1 MQVNATNNV
10 STTGQFS
17 TGINAIS
24 TGVPATGAPGGNVAV
39 NVAQGVSVMGGWQA
53 GVTGVGSSTLFA
65 LPAAGVILSSTGGT
79 ATLTNDGSIGAL
91 SDRAVAG
98 DPQVINNGT
107 ITGFVQFTGGDNSIL
122 NNGTFNLRHFAD
134 TNGDGVRDTLRVAIA
149 DLGDRPKQQLHQQR
163 NAGAPRSDRRHDAG
177 QHGAVSPARQP
188 QQRNGAR
195 RAVAGPPDR
204 RDDVHQLGH
213 DRSAKQPRRRRRARD
228 HRRARRPGVAGPGTF
243 ISNGGTLKLDTVLN
257 EGGAA
262 TRSDTLVVD
271 GTSVGAGGATSMA
284 IRNAGGAGALTVGDG
299 ILVVQVLDPA
309 RSASG
314 AFTLPGGSIS
324 AGAFDYVLF
333 KGGATSGTQGNWY
346 LRSTLVAPTDP
357 GVPTPEPAPGSPALP
372 TPVPGAAPIPL
383 YRPEVALHA
392 VLPSVARAAVRT
404 TLGTFHEREG
414 EQAFASGDGA
424 FQAGWARVFGGSHQQ
439 SWSGDVSPAF
449 NGSVF
454 GVQAGLPFFG
464 WDHSNGEKDRV
475 GVFLG
480 YTSASGRVTGFA
492 HGQQGFPVGS
502 IGLNAYSVGLYG
514 THFWPAGGYLDAVL
528 MQSWLTSSTNSAR
541 NVSTNSTG
549 RIGTAS
555 LEMGYPIPVW
565 SDWAIE
571 PQAQFIFQHWGN
583 DLLNDPFAQVSTV
596 EDNAFISRFGL
607 RLTGNLVRDKM
618 VIKPFALVNLW
629 HGFDGQDTIAFN
641 QTSIITNHGVT
652 ALEFGAGASASLGKW
667 VDVYAK
673 ASYTTDIDGNFQ
685 SSFTGRLGFRLVW

>member
-1 MQVNATNNV
+1 MRDAGSGRHVT
-10 STTGQFS
+10 
-17 TGINAIS
+17 
-24 TGVPATGAPGGNVAV
+24 V
-39 NVAQGVSVMGGWQA
+39 NVPSGGSVMGGWQA
-53 GVTGVGSSTLFA
+53 DLTSVGPTYG

-79 ATLTNDGSIGAL
+79 ATLTNFGSIGAL

-107 ITGFVQFTGGDNSIL
+107 ITGFVQFTGGDNSIV

-134 TNGDGVRDTLRVAIA
+134 TTGTGRDTLRVAIA
-149 DLGDRPKQQLHQQR
+149 DLGTGPNNSFTNNGTLALPQVTGATTLDSTGQYLPLGNPN
-163 NAGAPRSDRRHDAG
+163 NAMALGGPLQGHLIGVTTFTNSGTIDLQSNPAAG
-177 QHGAVSPARQP
+177 DVLVIT
-188 QQRNGAR
+188 GAR
-195 RAVAGPPDR
+195 LAGT
-204 RDDVHQLGH
+204 
-213 DRSAKQPRRRRRARD
+213 
-228 HRRARRPGVAGPGTF
+228 AGPGTF

-257 EGGAA
+257 QGGAA

-271 GTSVGAGGATSMA
+271 GTSVGAGGATIMA
-284 IRNAGGAGALTVGDG
+284 IRNAGGGGALTVGDG
-299 ILVVQVLDPA
+299 ILVTQVLNPA

-314 AFTLPGGSIS
+314 AFRLPGGTIG

-372 TPVPGAAPIPL
+372 TPVAGAAPIPL

-392 VLPSVARAAVRT
+392 VLPSVARSAVRT

-424 FQAGWARVFGGSHQQ
+424 FQAGWARVFGGSQQQ

-449 NGSVF
+449 YGSVW
-454 GVQAGLPFFG
+454 GIQAGLPFFG

-492 HGQQGFPVGS
+492 DGQQGFAVGS

-583 DLLNDPFAQVSTV
+583 DLLNDPYAQVSTV

-641 QTSIITNHGVT
+641 QTSIVTNHAVT
-652 ALEFGAGASASLGKW
+652 ALEFGAGVSASLGKW
-667 VDVYAK
+667 INLYAK

>member
-1 MQVNATNNV
+1 MQFV
-10 STTGQFS
+10 
-17 TGINAIS
+17 
-24 TGVPATGAPGGNVAV
+24 GGN
-39 NVAQGVSVMGGWQA
+39 N
-53 GVTGVGSSTLFA
+53 
-65 LPAAGVILSSTGGT
+65 
-79 ATLTNDGSIGAL
+79 SI
-91 SDRAVAG
+91 V
-98 DPQVINNGT
+98 NNG
-107 ITGFVQFTGGDNSIL
+107 L
-122 NNGTFNLRHFAD
+122 FNLRHFAD

-149 DLGDRPKQQLHQQR
+149 DLGAGPNNSFTNNGTLALPAVTGATTLDSTGQYLPLGNPN
-163 NAGAPRSDRRHDAG
+163 NAMALGGPLQGHLIGVTTFTNSGTIDLQSNPVAG
-177 QHGAVSPARQP
+177 DVLRDY
-188 QQRNGAR
+188 R
-195 RAVAGPPDR
+195 RAPAG
-204 RDDVHQLGH
+204 RD
-213 DRSAKQPRRRRRARD
+213 
-228 HRRARRPGVAGPGTF
+228 VAGPGTF

-271 GTSVGAGGATSMA
+271 GTSVGPGGATNMA

-299 ILVVQVLDPA
+299 ILVMQVLDPA
-309 RSASG
+309 RSAAG
-314 AFTLPGGSIS
+314 AFRAPGGSIG

-333 KGGATSGTQGNWY
+333 KGGATPGTHGNWY

-357 GVPTPEPAPGSPALP
+357 GVPPPEAAPGSPALP
-372 TPVPGAAPIPL
+372 TPVAGAAPIPL

-392 VLPSVARAAVRT
+392 VLPSVARSAVRT

-424 FQAGWARVFGGSHQQ
+424 FQAGWARVFGGSQQQ

-449 NGSVF
+449 YGSVW
-454 GVQAGLPFFG
+454 GIQAGLPFFG

-492 HGQQGFPVGS
+492 DGQQGFAVGS

-583 DLLNDPFAQVSTV
+583 DLLNDPYAQVSTV
-596 EDNAFISRFGL
+596 EDNAFITRFGL
-607 RLTGNLVRDKM
+607 RLTGNLLRDKM

-641 QTSIITNHGVT
+641 QTSIVTNHGVT
-652 ALEFGAGASASLGKW
+652 ALEFGAGVSASIGTWTNL
-667 VDVYAK
+667 YAK
-673 ASYTTDIDGNFQ
+673 VSYTTDIDGNFQ

>member
-1 MQVNATNNV
+1 MRFNNV

-24 TGVPATGAPGGNVAV
+24 NGVPATGTPGGNVAV

-53 GVTGVGSSTLFA
+53 DVTGVGSSTLFA

-98 DPQVINNGT
+98 APTQIINNGT
-107 ITGFVQFTGGDNSIL
+107 ITGFVQFTGGDNSIV

-134 TNGDGVRDTLRVAIA
+134 TTGDGVRDTLRVAIA
-149 DLGDRPKQQLHQQR
+149 DLGTGPNNSFTNNGTLALPQVTGATTLDSTGQYLPLGNPN
-163 NAGAPRSDRRHDAG
+163 NAMALGGPLQGHLIGVTTFTNSGTIDLQSNPAAG
-177 QHGAVSPARQP
+177 DVLVITGARQ
-188 QQRNGAR
+188 A
-195 RAVAGPPDR
+195 
-204 RDDVHQLGH
+204 
-213 DRSAKQPRRRRRARD
+213 
-228 HRRARRPGVAGPGTF
+228 GVAGPGTF

-257 EGGAA
+257 QGGAA

-271 GTSVGAGGATSMA
+271 GTSVGAGGATIMA

-299 ILVVQVLDPA
+299 ILVTQVLDPA

-314 AFTLPGGSIS
+314 AFRLPGGSIS

-346 LRSTLVAPTDP
+346 LRSTLLAPTDP
-357 GVPTPEPAPGSPALP
+357 GVPTPEPAPGSPSLP

-392 VLPSVARAAVRT
+392 VLPSVARSAVRT

-439 SWSGDVSPAF
+439 SWSGDVNPAF
-449 NGSVF
+449 YGSVF
-454 GVQAGLPFFG
+454 GIQAGLPFFG

-480 YTSASGRVTGFA
+480 YTSATGRVTGFA
-492 HGQQGFPVGS
+492 DGQQGFAVGS
-502 IGLNAYSVGLYG
+502 LGLNAYSVGLYG
-514 THFWPAGGYLDAVL
+514 THFWPAGGYLDVVL
-528 MQSWLTSSTNSAR
+528 MQSWLTSSTNSVR
-541 NVSTNSTG
+541 NVSTNSNG

-583 DLLNDPFAQVSTV
+583 DLLNDPYAQVSTV
-596 EDNAFISRFGL
+596 ENNAFISRFGL

-629 HGFDGQDTIAFN
+629 RDFGGQDTIAFN
-641 QTSIITNHGVT
+641 QTSIATNQSVT
-652 ALEFGAGASASLGKW
+652 AMEFGAGASASVGTW
-667 VDVYAK
+667 TDVYAK
-673 ASYTTDIDGNFQ
+673 VSYTTDIDGNFQ
-685 SSFTGRLGFRLVW
+685 NSFTGRLGFRLRW